1 MINVEIINDPK
12 VLLQMKDDLNFF
24 INKKIVAELYA
35 EWGQD
40 PIELYSDRELAR
52 ELLEKVLR
60 RLREI
65 GANAPIKK
73 KESNRRP
80 MAPAKTGG
88 AS

>member
-12 VLLQMKDDLNFF
+12 VLLEMKDNLNFF

-35 EWGQD
+35 EWGHN
-40 PIELYSDRELAR
+40 PIELYTDRELAR

-65 GANAPIKK
+65 GANVPTKK
-73 KESNRRP
+73 TQTNHRP
-80 MAPAKTGG
+80 MAPAKTDV